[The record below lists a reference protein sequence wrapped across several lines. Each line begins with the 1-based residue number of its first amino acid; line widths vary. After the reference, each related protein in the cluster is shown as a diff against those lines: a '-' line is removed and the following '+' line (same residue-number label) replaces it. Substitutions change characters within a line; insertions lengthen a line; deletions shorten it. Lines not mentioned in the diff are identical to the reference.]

1 MKNTTNTKT
10 TTNATNATK
19 KDNINIIGKKFV
31 FVINNDENNEK
42 TDIACQSFREWLKT
56 PQNSKKYI
64 NNYGIVGGDWQIDIS
79 DVTEFIHIGTAY
91 DNLSG
96 GDVDIIYIKFEN
108 TMLNRIVYIDNKL
121 RNENRILLPIGDNV
135 EYIPFDFKYQNQRKT
150 MTRKTTAKTENKTN
164 TTKKSTTT
172 KTNTKTN
179 STTTP
184 TKTQTKTPT
193 KTEKGGNN

>member
-1 MKNTTNTKT
+1 MKKTENTVTTNTKT
-10 TTNATNATK
+10 ENTVTNSDIK
-19 KDNINIIGKKFV
+19 IIGRKFV
-31 FVINNDENNEK
+31 FVINNDEK
-42 TDIACQSFREWLKT
+42 TELTDTACKSFIEWLAT

-64 NNYGIVGGDWQIDIS
+64 NRWGIVGGDWQIDIS

-91 DNLSG
+91 DSLSG

-108 TMLNRIVYIDNKL
+108 AMLNRIVYIDNKL

-135 EYIPFDFKYQNQRKT
+135 EYVPFNFKYVNGTRKRKT
-150 MTRKTTAKTENKTN
+150 P
-164 TTKKSTTT
+164 TKKSTTT

-193 KTEKGGNN
+193 KTAEKVNK

>member
-1 MKNTTNTKT
+1 MKKTENTKATTN
-10 TTNATNATK
+10 N
-19 KDNINIIGKKFV
+19 DLQIVGKKFV

-56 PQNSKKYI
+56 PQNSKKYV
-64 NNYGIVGGDWQIDIS
+64 NKYGIVGGDWQIDIS

-108 TMLNRIVYIDNKL
+108 TLLNRIVYIDNRL
-121 RNENRILLPIGDNV
+121 RTENRIPLPIGDNV
-135 EYIPFDFKYQNQRKT
+135 KYVPFDFKYVNG
-150 MTRKTTAKTENKTN
+150 TRKRA
-164 TTKKSTTT
+164 TKKQSITTE
-172 KTNTKTN
+172 KTN

-184 TKTQTKTPT
+184 TKTKTPT
-193 KTEKGGNN
+193 KTTAEKVNK

>member
-10 TTNATNATK
+10 TTNATK

-42 TDIACQSFREWLKT
+42 TDTACQAFREWLKT
-56 PQNSKKYI
+56 PQNSKKYV
-64 NNYGIVGGDWQIDIS
+64 NKYGIVGGDWQIDIS

-96 GDVDIIYIKFEN
+96 GDVDIIYIKFRN
-108 TMLNRIVYIDNKL
+108 TMLNRIVYIDNRL
-121 RNENRILLPIGDNV
+121 RTENRISLPIGDNV
-135 EYIPFDFKYQNQRKT
+135 EYVPFDFKYVNG
-150 MTRKTTAKTENKTN
+150 TRKRA
-164 TTKKSTTT
+164 TKKQSITTE
-172 KTNTKTN
+172 KTN

-184 TKTQTKTPT
+184 TKTKTPT
-193 KTEKGGNN
+193 KTTKTTAEKVNK

>member
-10 TTNATNATK
+10 TTNATK

-64 NNYGIVGGDWQIDIS
+64 NKYGIVGGDWQIDIS

-108 TMLNRIVYIDNKL
+108 TMLNRIVYIDNRL
-121 RNENRILLPIGDNV
+121 RTENRIPLPIGDNV
-135 EYIPFDFKYQNQRKT
+135 EYVPFDFKYVNG
-150 MTRKTTAKTENKTN
+150 TRKRA
-164 TTKKSTTT
+164 TKKQSTTT
-172 KTNTKTN
+172 EKTN

-184 TKTQTKTPT
+184 TKTKTPT
-193 KTEKGGNN
+193 KTTAEKVNK

>member
-10 TTNATNATK
+10 TTNATK

-31 FVINNDENNEK
+31 FAINNDENNEK

-56 PQNSKKYI
+56 PQNNKKYV
-64 NNYGIVGGDWQIDIS
+64 NKYGIVGGDWQIDIS
-79 DVTEFIHIGTAY
+79 DVTELIHVGTAY

-108 TMLNRIVYIDNKL
+108 TLLNRIVYIDNRL
-121 RNENRILLPIGDNV
+121 RTENRILLPIGDTV

-150 MTRKTTAKTENKTN
+150 TTRKTTQKSMSKTIAKTENKTN
-164 TTKKSTTT
+164 STTG
-172 KTNTKTN
+172 K
-179 STTTP
+179 
-184 TKTQTKTPT
+184 
-193 KTEKGGNN
+193 KGE